1 MIPDIVCI
9 WVSLFL
15 AQRPSSATFLL
26 ARRCHSTWRNAA
38 SMELSMDMWVVVGFE
53 FLMRSLSQR
62 TIKPLVRKPVQKRSI
77 DHFAKLFPCAK
88 TRHSLKIP
96 PRA

>member
-26 ARRCHSTWRNAA
+26 ARRCHSTWRNALLGEFHQ
-38 SMELSMDMWVVVGFE
+38 SELARKSE
-53 FLMRSLSQR
+53 FLYQM
-62 TIKPLVRKPVQKRSI
+62 TIS
-77 DHFAKLFPCAK
+77 
-88 TRHSLKIP
+88 
-96 PRA
+96 